1 MANKNFDYLNSITDI
16 SEELFEKLKSISEFK
31 VIPEGT
37 QLVKFN
43 EVPTKVNMLV
53 SGLVRCY
60 LTTEEGKEYN
70 KSFYLPIS
78 FVASLTALMNNKP
91 SLFVFETL
99 ADSEFF
105 EIDYNKLMA
114 LCSENS
120 QINTLYTKVLEIL
133 YSKYERRLVELIS
146 LNAKDRYL
154 ALRDQ
159 IPNVDI
165 TIPQYHIA
173 SYLGITAVQ
182 LSRIRR
188 KMDIH

>member
-31 VIPEGT
+31 FIPEGT

-165 TIPQYHIA
+165 IIPQYHIA